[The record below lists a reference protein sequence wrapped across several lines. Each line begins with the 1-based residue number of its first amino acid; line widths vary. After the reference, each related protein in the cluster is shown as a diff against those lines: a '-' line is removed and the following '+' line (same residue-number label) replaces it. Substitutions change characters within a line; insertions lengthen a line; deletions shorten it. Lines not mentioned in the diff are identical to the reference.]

1 MTNPI
6 NARDYTPAPGSFT
19 GKNILV
25 TGATGGLGTALCKAI
40 GELGGTVILAG
51 RTIKS
56 LEKLYDVLEQ
66 AGAAEPAIFP
76 VNLETA
82 TQADYYQLAQ
92 TINDELGHLDGL
104 VHCAAEL
111 GTPTPIEHYPVATW
125 SSVMQV
131 NVTSAF
137 LLTRSLLPL
146 LNRQSSASIIFSTD
160 QQHSA
165 YWGAYGVSKSALNTL
180 AAILAD
186 EIEGLKND
194 AGQPRVAVNMVN
206 PGRMRT
212 KLRQKS
218 FAGELPTET
227 PTPDTRLGPYLYL
240 LTREDP
246 TLHGQTLYGDEPPAA

>member
-1 MTNPI
+1 MINPTEFTN
-6 NARDYTPAPGSFT
+6 YSPAPGSLA

-25 TGATGGLGTALCKAI
+25 TGATGGLGTELCKAI
-40 GELGGTVILAG
+40 AKLDGTVILAG

-66 AGAAEPAIFP
+66 EGAPEPAIFP

-82 TQADYYQLAQ
+82 TQTDYFQLAQ
-92 TINDELGHLDGL
+92 TITDELGHLDGL

-137 LLTRSLLPL
+137 LLTRCLLPL
-146 LNRQSSASIIFSTD
+146 LNQRALASIIFTTD
-160 QQHSA
+160 EQRSA
-165 YWGAYGVSKSALNTL
+165 YWGAYGVSKSALDTL
-180 AAILAD
+180 ATILAD
-186 EIEGLKND
+186 ELEGLKNEED
-194 AGQPRVAVNMVN
+194 QTRVAVNLIN

-212 KLRQKS
+212 RLRQKS
-218 FAGELPTET
+218 FAGELPTES
-227 PTPDTRLGPYLYL
+227 PTPDTRVGPYLYL

-246 TLHGQTLYGDEPPAA
+246 SVHGQTIRAD

>member
-1 MTNPI
+1 MTNLF
-6 NARDYTPAPGSFT
+6 NANDYHPSPGSLT
-19 GKNILV
+19 GKNILI
-25 TGATGGLGTALCKAI
+25 TGATGGLGTALSKAI
-40 GELGGTVILAG
+40 GGLGGTVILAG
-51 RTIKS
+51 RTLKS

-66 AGAAEPAIFP
+66 EGAPEPAIFP

-82 TQADYYQLAQ
+82 TQSDYFQLAQ
-92 TINDELGHLDGL
+92 TITDELGHLDGL

-131 NVTSAF
+131 NVNSAF
-137 LLTRSLLPL
+137 LLSRCLLPL
-146 LNRQSSASIIFSTD
+146 LNRQNRASIVFTTD
-160 QQHSA
+160 QQRSA
-165 YWGAYGVSKSALNTL
+165 YWGAYGVSKSALDTL
-180 AAILAD
+180 AMILAD
-186 EIEGLKND
+186 EIEGMKND
-194 AGQPRVAVNMVN
+194 QDETRVAVNLVN

-240 LTREDP
+240 LTRDDP
-246 TLHGQTLYGDEPPAA
+246 SVHGQILRGD